1 MAALSSTYSNYLT
14 AWDLTPE
21 QLLIPVKDAAHYGNV
36 AADAALFFLKAL
48 DRAGYGKMFDA
59 IYKIGTPDN
68 YHGRYLSA
76 RATDIIN
83 FRGTVEA
90 SVYHPDKSLYERFMD
105 LEKKCRALLFDR
117 NGPLS
122 TVISMIDSDQVI
134 QKQSLQMRE
143 IAAQICNQA
152 RIGKRRGEFPRSAK
166 QLERRRRQEEQMLAT
181 TESKSGMDMEKA
193 TTVEVTTEVTGENPK
208 KKKKKRKKK
217 AMGVFVLEKLAA
229 LEGKARE
236 VHVVVAEEEEKVEP
250 SPAPHTRVDIG
261 QLGRVELVIPGF
273 LGAISSIFGYGG

>member
-1 MAALSSTYSNYLT
+1 
-14 AWDLTPE
+14 
-21 QLLIPVKDAAHYGNV
+21 LLIPVKDAAHYGNV

-59 IYKIGTPDN
+59 IYQIGTPDN

-90 SVYHPDKSLYERFMD
+90 SVHHPDKSLYERFMA

-122 TVISMIDSDQVI
+122 TVISMIDSDKMI
-134 QKQSLQMRE
+134 QRHCLQMQDM
-143 IAAQICNQA
+143 AAQIRNQA
-152 RIGKRRGEFPRSAK
+152 RRGKMRGAFPQSAK
-166 QLERRRRQEEQMLAT
+166 HLERRKRQEEQMLAT
-181 TESKSGMDMEKA
+181 KESKSGVDMAKA
-193 TTVEVTTEVTGENPK
+193 TAIEATTEVTEEKP
-208 KKKKKRKKK
+208 RKKK
-217 AMGVFVLEKLAA
+217 NKNKKKITGVFVREKLPA
-229 LEGKARE
+229 LEEKPIE
-236 VHVVVAEEEEKVEP
+236 VQVVVAAEEEKVKLPLEP
-250 SPAPHTRVDIG
+250 HSRADIG

-273 LGAISSIFGYGG
+273 FGAISHIFGYSG